1 MGEGWAREGV
11 RGDKPLEFGEQDEDF
26 GADKCYTLC
35 DAANDRRMD
44 IDGLDV
50 SVSVCENRATRTS
63 SASTSAAPAG
73 ANELGREIDQRARD
87 GLDSETRGSLRSIA
101 PPRSRADRA
110 SMNGAQRCRSG
121 RQTPG
126 RESGM

>member
-63 SASTSAAPAG
+63 SASTSAAPTG
-73 ANELGREIDQRARD
+73 ANELGR
-87 GLDSETRGSLRSIA
+87 GLD
-101 PPRSRADRA
+101 
-110 SMNGAQRCRSG
+110 
-121 RQTPG
+121 
-126 RESGM
+126 